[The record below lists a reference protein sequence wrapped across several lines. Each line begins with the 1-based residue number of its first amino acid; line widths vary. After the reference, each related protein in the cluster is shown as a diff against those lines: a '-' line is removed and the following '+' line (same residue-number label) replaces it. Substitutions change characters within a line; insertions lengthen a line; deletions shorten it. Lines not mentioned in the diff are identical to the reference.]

1 MLLLILDV
9 FGLALWPTFS
19 FSQHFSF
26 WQFARATGRSTVLIA
41 GDAVF
46 NPRRRSRQECE
57 SRDRTRNVTKTV
69 CIQRNFSKFRRVSV
83 PLPSTHALSVSG
95 RRSLACVGSGSH
107 AHRLMFCAAVPT
119 TELPADARDESHPPR
134 CVIQFHCTPCC
145 IIIIHPTRCATSLG
159 GCPVVVVLRTA
170 LCFTL
175 ARPPLRPVHTSAMGQ
190 HGSPVI
196 LGSAV
201 TVCIHVALCSSLPRR
216 SACAVLLGAAV
227 PVTLSL
233 WDQCCGV
240 TFRRVGYLSEQND
253 TGIQRHEH

>member
-46 NPRRRSRQECE
+46 NRRRRSRQECE

-170 LCFTL
+170 LCFAL
-175 ARPPLRPVHTSAMGQ
+175 AHPPLRPVHTSAQCNGAAR
-190 HGSPVI
+190 HTGHPRVRGHSVHPCGSVFQFATAFCMCSSFGRRSSGHSLT
-196 LGSAV
+196 LGSV
-201 TVCIHVALCSSLPRR
+201 LWRDLSPGWLP
-216 SACAVLLGAAV
+216 
-227 PVTLSL
+227 
-233 WDQCCGV
+233 
-240 TFRRVGYLSEQND
+240 E
-253 TGIQRHEH
+253 

>member
-46 NPRRRSRQECE
+46 NRRRRSRQECE
-57 SRDRTRNVTKTV
+57 SQDRTRNLTKTV

-107 AHRLMFCAAVPT
+107 AHRLMFCA
-119 TELPADARDESHPPR
+119 L
-134 CVIQFHCTPCC
+134 C
-145 IIIIHPTRCATSLG
+145 
-159 GCPVVVVLRTA
+159 VVVKT
-170 LCFTL
+170 C
-175 ARPPLRPVHTSAMGQ
+175 HTMTQ
-190 HGSPVI
+190 FVRSPIVTKAHNCSRVPIKMTTHDIPAGVI
-196 LGSAV
+196 
-201 TVCIHVALCSSLPRR
+201 TVRSVAIADPRH
-216 SACAVLLGAAV
+216 
-227 PVTLSL
+227 T
-233 WDQCCGV
+233 
-240 TFRRVGYLSEQND
+240 EK
-253 TGIQRHEH
+253 

>member
-145 IIIIHPTRCATSLG
+145 IIIIHNTRIAQCHWAAARL
-159 GCPVVVVLRTA
+159 L
-170 LCFTL
+170 LCFAPPLCFAL
-175 ARPPLRPVHTSAMGQ
+175 ARSSSQA
-190 HGSPVI
+190 SP
-196 LGSAV
+196 
-201 TVCIHVALCSSLPRR
+201 HQ
-216 SACAVLLGAAV
+216 CAVQWGCTAHR
-227 PVTLSL
+227 LS
-233 WDQCCGV
+233 
-240 TFRRVGYLSEQND
+240 
-253 TGIQRHEH
+253 